1 MAHDTGDYR
10 MTISVNQMRTVVD
23 AGEAVP
29 KILKEA
35 LPALEQAGT
44 KLAEF
49 GDFVKP
55 QSIEKVVEQG
65 DGTYAYVTSRSQEL
79 MDMPWSDAVAA
90 RHEVKSAIGGVQDI
104 LNGVKAGSITNGQ
117 AGPPSEAVKNATE
130 ALAEL
135 DLAQTQ
141 LGQTLHVWVGEFGGS
156 HAQLVP
162 QHVDATAVH
171 LGKAQRLM
179 EAALRRHVNG

>member
-1 MAHDTGDYR
+1 
-10 MTISVNQMRTVVD
+10 MTISLNQMRTVVA
-23 AGEAVP
+23 AGDAVP
-29 KILKEA
+29 DILTKA
-35 LPALEQAGT
+35 LPALDDAGV
-44 KLAEF
+44 KLTQF
-49 GDFVKP
+49 GEFVKP
-55 QSIEKVVEQG
+55 QPLEKVVEQA
-65 DGTYAYVTSRSQEL
+65 DGTYAYVTSRSQDH
-79 MDMPWSDAVAA
+79 MDMPWADAVAA
-90 RHEVKSAIGGVQDI
+90 RHEVDSAIGGVKDI

-141 LGQTLHVWVGEFGGS
+141 LSQSLHVWVGEFGGS

-162 QHVDATAVH
+162 KHVDATAEH

-179 EAALRRHVNG
+179 ESALRRHVNDGA

>member
-1 MAHDTGDYR
+1 
-10 MTISVNQMRTVVD
+10 MTISLNQMRTVVD

-29 KILKEA
+29 RILKEA
-35 LPALEQAGT
+35 LPALEAAGV
-44 KLAEF
+44 KLTEF

-55 QSIEKVVEQG
+55 QAIEKVVQNS
-65 DGTYAYVTSRSQEL
+65 DGTFAYVTSRSQNL

-90 RHEVKSAIGGVQDI
+90 RHEVRSAIGGVQDI
-104 LNGVKAGSITNGQ
+104 LNGVKGGSITNGQ
-117 AGPPSEAVKNATE
+117 PGPPSEAVKNATE
-130 ALAEL
+130 ALAQL

-141 LGQTLHVWVGEFGGS
+141 LGQSLHVWVGEFGGA

-171 LGKAQRLM
+171 LGRAQRLM

>member
-1 MAHDTGDYR
+1 MAVV
-10 MTISVNQMRTVVD
+10 SVNQMRTVID

-29 KILKEA
+29 KILQEA
-35 LPALEQAGT
+35 LPALDDAT
-44 KLAEF
+44 AKLARF
-49 GDFVKP
+49 GDFVAP
-55 QSIEKVVEQG
+55 QPLEKVVEQA
-65 DGTYAYVTSRSQEL
+65 DGTYAYVTSRSQEV

-90 RHEVKSAIGGVQDI
+90 RQQVRSAIGGVQDI
-104 LNGVKAGSITNGQ
+104 LNGVKGNSITSGQ
-117 AGPPSEAVKNATE
+117 PGPPTEAVKNATE
-130 ALAEL
+130 ALAQL

-141 LGQTLHVWVGEFGGS
+141 LGKTLHVWVGEFGGS

-171 LGKAQRLM
+171 LGKAERLM